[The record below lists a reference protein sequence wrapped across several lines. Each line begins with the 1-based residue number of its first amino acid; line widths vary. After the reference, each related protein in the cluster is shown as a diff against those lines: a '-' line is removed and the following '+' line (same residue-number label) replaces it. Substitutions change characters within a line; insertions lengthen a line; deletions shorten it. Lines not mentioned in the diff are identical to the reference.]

1 MKSTVPP
8 GQPKIWRLPE
18 LGNLELLH
26 ATFVNHAFPRHTH
39 DGFAVGVIEQGALGF
54 YYRGENVVASQGAI
68 NLANPDEAH
77 TGYAA
82 AETGWT
88 YRMFYLDPDLL
99 QNAAAEI
106 ANRPITRL
114 PFFQTGVLD
123 DDDLAGIIHR
133 FHRNLELE
141 REVLSQLE
149 KETRLL
155 WMLTQLIMRHA
166 DAPPAPHRIGR
177 EDKAIHRVCEYI
189 QAYCNE
195 NISIE
200 QLAKVAHLS
209 PFHFIRVF
217 RNQMGL
223 TPHAYLTQI
232 RIRQAK
238 GLLAKGWTI
247 SAAAFETGFVDQ
259 SHLTRYFKRLM
270 GVTPGQYRN
279 FVQDR

>member
-1 MKSTVPP
+1 MKPTIPP

-123 DDDLAGIIHR
+123 DDELARTIHQ
-133 FHRNLELE
+133 FHCSLE
-141 REVLSQLE
+141 REKLSRLE

-155 WMLTQLIMRHA
+155 WLLTQLIIRHA
-166 DAPPAPHRIGR
+166 DAPPVLHRIGR
-177 EDKAIHRVCEYI
+177 EDEAIHRVCEYI
-189 QAYCNE
+189 QTCYQE

-200 QLAKVAHLS
+200 QLANAAHLS

-223 TPHAYLTQI
+223 TPHAYLTQV
-232 RIRQAK
+232 RVRRAK
-238 GLLAKGWTI
+238 GLLTRGWTI

-259 SHLTRYFKRLM
+259 SHLTRHFKRLI